1 MTSKTQTPD
10 LSVPRWWIPV
20 VALGTGA
27 GCISALQPILLG
39 LLSGAGKLGVSE
51 MGAAATAEA
60 AGMALATTL
69 AAFFLPLRR
78 LRLIAFGALTAMLLA
93 NAGTVLASGAA
104 IVALRLFSGCG
115 GGILLWILLGMFTRR
130 PAPARLFAIFV
141 TAQSIVGLVL
151 SQAMTAAIVPLLGYA
166 GGYIV
171 LCGMNLLLLLAVW
184 LMPNS
189 MGGRETGILGLPQL
203 LPCLAIV
210 AIGCHLAGILAVW
223 VYILPLLK
231 ELGYPASAVALA
243 VPVTIAGQI
252 AGGIAATIL
261 ATRLAPLTAWIF
273 GLVVIAASILAL
285 TLSTN
290 TLAMLTAVAVIG
302 FLWIFVPPFHM
313 PVLLNLDSSGRG
325 AMLIGTAQLSGTS
338 LGPLV
343 AAAMVSNQSVRAV
356 IGIGLVFL
364 AASLVLLAIASRSR
378 AVPLPA

>member
-1 MTSKTQTPD
+1 MTEMQAPD

-27 GCISALQPILLG
+27 GCISALQPILLN
-39 LLSGAGKLGVSE
+39 LLLGAGKLGVSE

-60 AGMALATTL
+60 AGMAVATTL

-78 LRLIAFGALTAMLLA
+78 LRLVAFIALTAMLLA

-104 IVALRLFSGCG
+104 IVALRLLSGSG
-115 GGILLWILLGMFTRR
+115 AGILLWILVGMFTRS
-130 PAPARLFAIFV
+130 PAPARLFAIYV
-141 TAQSIVGLVL
+141 TAQSILGLVL
-151 SQAMTAAIVPLLGYA
+151 SQAMTEAIVPLLGYS

-171 LCGMNLLLLLAVW
+171 LSVMNLLLLLAVW
-184 LMPNS
+184 LMPDS
-189 MGGRETGILGLPQL
+189 MGGRDTGILGLPPL

-210 AIGCHLAGILAVW
+210 AISCHLAGILAVW

-231 ELGYPASAVALA
+231 ELGYPAGATALA

-261 ATRLAPLTAWIF
+261 ASRLSPLKAWIF
-273 GLVVIAASILAL
+273 GLVVIAAGIFAL
-285 TLSTN
+285 TLSTSP
-290 TLAMLTAVAVIG
+290 AMMLTAVAVIG

-313 PVLLNLDSSGRG
+313 PVLLSLDASGRG

-338 LGPLV
+338 LGPLA
-343 AAAMVSNQSVRAV
+343 AAAMVSDQSVAAV
-356 IGIGLVFL
+356 IGVGLAFL

-378 AVPLPA
+378 AVPAPA